1 MKNKSLLLF
10 VLLFSAT
17 SSVSAQKT
25 AKAKQL
31 PSVAIGAGILS
42 FNGDVGNGVDLSSFS
57 RIRGGYNLTIEQR
70 IGKYIGVS
78 VNGIYGKLSD
88 SDRSKTK
95 NLNFE

>member
-10 VLLFSAT
+10 VLLFSAA

-70 IGKYIGVS
+70 IETLAKMYLS
-78 VNGIYGKLSD
+78 LLPSLKLSIQ
-88 SDRSKTK
+88 SEKVK
-95 NLNFE
+95 